1 MGQLSY
7 SALDMAVILC
17 KKELGIREE
26 CQFLL
31 DFWESKRRFLEW
43 KYQSNKKRFLQD
55 TQYWIHY
62 LNDKQQIDC
71 EFADIVKAAEN
82 NGTELEVEDYWRDLD
97 EVDILFKEMY
107 LDIAFFRKTKYIRK
121 SMRQLLAKYHLK
133 RRTAKIVEKIESYVR
148 FYEMEMIVNR
158 KRIFDL
164 NAVPLD
170 QLITFRLHDNR
181 IYYNKMDKIKSKIRF
196 KDGTLVSRIQKPP
209 KLVTYIV
216 TLFV

>member
-17 KKELGIREE
+17 KKDLGIREE

-31 DFWESKRRFLEW
+31 DFWQSKQRFLEW
-43 KYQSNKKRFLQD
+43 KYQSNRRKFVQD

-62 LNDKQQIDC
+62 LNNKEQLDC

-82 NGTELEVEDYWRDLD
+82 NGTKLEVEDYWRDLD
-97 EVDILFKEMY
+97 EVDILFKKMY
-107 LDIAFFRKTKYIRK
+107 LDMVFFRKTKYVRK

-133 RRTAKIVEKIESYVR
+133 RRTAKIVEKIEGYVR

-164 NAVPLD
+164 NAIPLN
-170 QLITFRLHDNR
+170 QLITFRLREDEKA
-181 IYYNKMDKIKSKIRF
+181 ITPASKIK
-196 KDGTLVSRIQKPP
+196 L
-209 KLVTYIV
+209 
-216 TLFV
+216 

>member
-43 KYQSNKKRFLQD
+43 KYQSNKKRFLQY

-62 LNDKQQIDC
+62 LNDTQQLDC
-71 EFADIVKAAEN
+71 EFADIGKAAEN

-107 LDIAFFRKTKYIRK
+107 LDIAFFRKTKYVRK
-121 SMRQLLAKYHLK
+121 SMRQLLARYRLK
-133 RRTAKIVEKIESYVR
+133 RRTAKIVQKIESYVR

-164 NAVPLD
+164 NAVSLD
-170 QLITFRLHDNR
+170 QLITFRLLD
-181 IYYNKMDKIKSKIRF
+181 
-196 KDGTLVSRIQKPP
+196 DGNNITLGHVL
-209 KLVTYIV
+209 KLPTCVQSANLV
-216 TLFV
+216 N